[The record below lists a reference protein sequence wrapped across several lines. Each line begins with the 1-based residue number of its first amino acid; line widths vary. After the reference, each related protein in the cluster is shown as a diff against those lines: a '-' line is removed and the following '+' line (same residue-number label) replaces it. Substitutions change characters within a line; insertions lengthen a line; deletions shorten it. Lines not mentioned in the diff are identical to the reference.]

1 MTLLDFINKVVDLDE
16 LNKKTCGCT
25 TIEDVKL
32 HWQENYKIYVSFRNQ
47 TYDKAYSL
55 LKHIDPLFK
64 KFDVLPSFS
73 YFDSYES
80 YYLTTEELLSGLW
93 ILLLVY
99 RAVNDLDIMKIKQC
113 KVVDTIEVIQTYN
126 VAKRMHIIKIKYF
139 NDRFDTEVETEWE
152 GDKENECG
160 EESV

>member
-1 MTLLDFINKVVDLDE
+1 MTLIDFINKVVDIDQ
-16 LNKKTCGCT
+16 LNIVKDLSTV
-25 TIEDVKL
+25 EDVRM

-55 LKHIDPLFK
+55 LKHIGPLFK

-73 YFDSYES
+73 YFDSYGS

-99 RAVNDLDIMKIKQC
+99 RAVSDLDIVKIKQSC
-113 KVVDTIEVIQTYN
+113 VVESVEVIPTHK
-126 VAKRMHIIKIKYF
+126 VSKRMHIIKIKYF
-139 NDRFDTEVETEWE
+139 NDRFDTEVETE
-152 GDKENECG
+152 GD
-160 EESV
+160 EEDDEV